1 MEMIDRLNELVLNIT
16 NLVEEKKKDN
26 KVIIELREELK
37 ESLRRFN
44 TETHILVER
53 DKLDALGAD
62 LKEMNQYLWETRDYI
77 ESAETY
83 IQDGSYELSQAEDMQ
98 NVAYDMFNEIWK
110 DGQPQKLKEP
120 SERHAAK
127 KAPAKK
133 IAAKKG

>member
-26 KVIIELREELK
+26 KVIIELRAELK

-53 DKLDALGAD
+53 DKLAALGAD
-62 LKEMNQYLWETRDYI
+62 IKEINQYLWETRDYI

-83 IQDGSYELSQAEDMQ
+83 IQDGSYELSQAEDMR
-98 NVAYDMFNEIWK
+98 NVACDTFNDIWA
-110 DGQPQKLKEP
+110 DGRPQKLKEP
-120 SERHAAK
+120 SERHAFK

-133 IAAKKG
+133 TAAKKG

>member
-26 KVIIELREELK
+26 KVIIELRAELK

-53 DKLDALGAD
+53 DKLAALGAD
-62 LKEMNQYLWETRDYI
+62 LKEMNQYLWEARDYM

-83 IQDGSYELSQAEDMQ
+83 IQDGCYELSQAEDMQ
-98 NVAYDMFNEIWK
+98 NVAYDMFNEIWE

-120 SERHAAK
+120 SVRHAFK